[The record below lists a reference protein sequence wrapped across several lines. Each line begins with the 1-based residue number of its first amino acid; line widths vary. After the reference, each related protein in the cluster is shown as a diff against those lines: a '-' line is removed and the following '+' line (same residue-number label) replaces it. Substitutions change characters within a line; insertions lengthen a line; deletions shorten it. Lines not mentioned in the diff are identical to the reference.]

1 VPRPFPFGRRE
12 VYDHLDVAALG
23 RIPLQTRTDASL
35 LVAAA
40 AAVFFGAS
48 AIVIAYLW
56 LGEVPSALSVIGGA
70 VALVNSR
77 RS

>member
-1 VPRPFPFGRRE
+1 MDLCEDDP
-12 VYDHLDVAALG
+12 LG
-23 RIPLQTRTDASL
+23 QYHTSVQTRTDASL
-35 LVAAA
+35 LVAVA
-40 AAVFFGAS
+40 AAVIFGAS

-70 VALVNSR
+70 VALVGVALVNSR

>member
-1 VPRPFPFGRRE
+1 MDLCEDDP
-12 VYDHLDVAALG
+12 LG
-23 RIPLQTRTDASL
+23 QYHTSVQTRTDASL
-35 LVAAA
+35 LVAVA
-40 AAVFFGAS
+40 AAVIFVAS

-70 VALVNSR
+70 VALVGVALVNSR